1 MLRILSSSKIISYI
15 HTNENLEPFTDLTFP
30 KENILPEEKKILGF
44 MEKISSTRG
53 SASQHVSMLVCSSL
67 TLHELADIH
76 EAPIASSIEKK
87 ILRATVYIQ
96 LMTGC

>member
-1 MLRILSSSKIISYI
+1 MVYFFFFLLYHTSALVRALRKIFYQRKKK
-15 HTNENLEPFTDLTFP
+15 NLGFT
-30 KENILPEEKKILGF
+30 EKKFEYERLSI
-44 MEKISSTRG
+44 

>member
-1 MLRILSSSKIISYI
+1 
-15 HTNENLEPFTDLTFP
+15 
-30 KENILPEEKKILGF
+30 
-44 MEKISSTRG
+44 MEKNSSTRG